1 MHDIQVHDM
10 KTKLVVLLFLT
21 ALICGL
27 ICGCISPE
35 ERPMGQGQEPDEQI
49 HIIVSILPQK
59 EFVERIGGEKVA
71 VTVMIPPGA
80 SPTTYEPSPGQLQ
93 GVSRAK
99 LYVRI
104 GHIPFEKAWMGKIE
118 SANTGMQ
125 VVDSSEGIEIIG
137 NDPHIWLSPA
147 LARIQVE
154 HISDALIEI
163 DPDNS
168 EYYSRN
174 KEDYLKDLSDL
185 DEDIRNNLSEI
196 KNRKFMVYHPAWG
209 YFARDYQLEQVPI
222 EIEGKEPSASDLM
235 RLTDTARANNIT
247 AVFAAPQFNS
257 ESAEVIADEI
267 GGTVVFIDPLA
278 KDYTANMRAVSAAF
292 ARYLT

>member
-1 MHDIQVHDM
+1 MR
-10 KTKLVVLLFLT
+10 TKLVVFLFLA

-35 ERPMGQGQEPDEQI
+35 ERSREQGQEPDGQI
-49 HIIVSILPQK
+49 QIIVSILPQK
-59 EFVERIGGEKVA
+59 EFVEQIGGRKVA

-80 SPTTYEPSPGQLQ
+80 SPATYEPSPGQLQ

-99 LYVRI
+99 LYVQI
-104 GHIPFEKAWMGKIE
+104 GHIPFENEWMENIE
-118 SANTGMQ
+118 SANRGMK

-137 NDPHIWLSPA
+137 NDPHTWLSPA
-147 LARIQVE
+147 LARTQVE

-163 DPDNS
+163 DPGNS
-168 EYYSRN
+168 EYYARN
-174 KEDYLKDLSDL
+174 TEDYLKDLSDL
-185 DEDIRNNLSEI
+185 NEDIRNNLSEI

-222 EIEGKEPSASDLM
+222 EIEGKEPSASDLV
-235 RLTDTARANNIT
+235 RLADTARANNIT
-247 AVFAAPQFNS
+247 TVFTSPQFNS

>member
-1 MHDIQVHDM
+1 M
-10 KTKLVVLLFLT
+10 KTKLVVLLFL
-21 ALICGL
+21 AVLICGL

-35 ERPMGQGQEPDEQI
+35 ERLRGQGQEPDEQVR
-49 HIIVSILPQK
+49 IIVSILPQK

-80 SPTTYEPSPGQLQ
+80 SPATYEPSPGQLQ
-93 GVSRAK
+93 GVSHAK
-99 LYVRI
+99 LYVQI
-104 GHIPFEKAWMGKIE
+104 GHIPFEKVWMKRIE
-118 SANTGMQ
+118 SANMGMQ

-137 NDPHIWLSPA
+137 NDPHTWLSPA
-147 LARIQVE
+147 LARTQVE
-154 HISDALIEI
+154 HISDALIKI
-163 DPDNS
+163 DPGNS
-168 EYYSRN
+168 EYYTGN

-222 EIEGKEPSASDLM
+222 EIEGKEPSASDLV
-235 RLTDTARANNIT
+235 RLADTARANNIT
-247 AVFAAPQFNS
+247 AVFASPQFNS

-267 GGTVVFIDPLA
+267 GGMVVFIDPLA

>member
-1 MHDIQVHDM
+1 M
-10 KTKLVVLLFLT
+10 KTKLVVLLFLA

-27 ICGCISPE
+27 ICGCINQE
-35 ERPMGQGQEPDEQI
+35 DRQRGQGQEPDEQI
-49 HIIVSILPQK
+49 RIIVSILPQM
-59 EFVERIGGEKVA
+59 EFVEQIGGEKVA

-80 SPTTYEPSPGQLQ
+80 SPATYEPSPGQLQ

-104 GHIPFEKAWMGKIE
+104 GHIPFEKVWMKKIE
-118 SANTGMQ
+118 SANMGMQ
-125 VVDSSEGIEIIG
+125 VVDSSEGIKIIG

-147 LARIQVE
+147 LVRTQVE
-154 HISDALIEI
+154 HISDALIKI
-163 DPDNS
+163 DPGNS
-168 EYYSRN
+168 EYYTGN
-174 KEDYLKDLSDL
+174 KEDYLKDLTNL
-185 DEDIRNNLSEI
+185 DEDIRNNLSGI

-222 EIEGKEPSASDLM
+222 EIEGKEPSASDLV
-235 RLTDTARANNIT
+235 RLADTARANNIT
-247 AVFAAPQFNS
+247 TVFASPQFNS